1 MMKKENELFQ
11 KSWHDHVEKLIKTS
25 AKKVY
30 AVDAKHKQIVEG
42 ACKVFFEKGFHPTS
56 MREIAKSVGM
66 SLGQI
71 YHYIST
77 KDDVLFLIHRH
88 MQISWYN
95 RITVAKIVKCD
106 DPVKKLELA
115 VKESLLYLSENKK
128 LIQFIYTESKY
139 LNEKHLEVVLEMDS
153 KNVSGYWCTL
163 IDDAFAQQGI
173 ETNATLSGNLVSY
186 IMVFQSLR
194 GWNLKN
200 YTNEEVIEF
209 VADFIFKGLGLTR
222 PSA

>member
-11 KSWHDHVEKLIKTS
+11 KSWHDHVEKLIKTT

-95 RITVAKIVKCD
+95 RITVTKIVECE
-106 DPVKKLELA
+106 DPVKKLDLA
-115 VKESLLYLSENKK
+115 LKESLQYLSENKK

-139 LNEKHLEVVLEMDS
+139 LNEKHLKVVLEMDS
-153 KNVSGYWCTL
+153 KNVSGYWCGL
-163 IDDAFAQQGI
+163 IEDAFEQQRI
-173 ETNATLSGNLVSY
+173 KTDATLSGNLVSY

-200 YTNEEVIEF
+200 NTNEEVIEF
-209 VADFIFKGLGLTR
+209 VADFIFKGLGLSR
-222 PSA
+222 P